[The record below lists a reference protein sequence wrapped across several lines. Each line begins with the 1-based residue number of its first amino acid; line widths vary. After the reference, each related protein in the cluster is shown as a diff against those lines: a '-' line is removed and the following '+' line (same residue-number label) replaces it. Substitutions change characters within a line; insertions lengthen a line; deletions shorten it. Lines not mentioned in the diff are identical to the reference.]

1 MLIVLLVYPP
11 QVMLGRASE
20 ASSVEFTQ
28 KQFMQVSTACKSI
41 VLNEWFYIIWL
52 IRNKIIYPPWD
63 FKLMLKNM
71 FWRTLVFHLL

>member
-1 MLIVLLVYPP
+1 MHILDGMGRMFKCGLTLMLIVLLVYPP

-41 VLNEWFYIIWL
+41 VLNE
-52 IRNKIIYPPWD
+52 
-63 FKLMLKNM
+63 
-71 FWRTLVFHLL
+71 